1 MPCDGESGK
10 NSSAGETTGGDEQ
23 KKPLKPCC
31 ACPETRKKRDECIIE
46 NGEANCTEYIEAHKE
61 CLRKLGFNI

>member
-1 MPCDGESGK
+1 MPCDGESK
-10 NSSAGETTGGDEQ
+10 ENGEQT
-23 KKPLKPCC
+23 KPLKPCC

-61 CLRKLGFNI
+61 CLRKLGFKI

>member
-1 MPCDGESGK
+1 MPCDGESK
-10 NSSAGETTGGDEQ
+10 QNSEKTATGEPA
-23 KKPLKPCC
+23 KPLKPCC

-46 NGEANCTEYIEAHKE
+46 KGEANCTEYIEAHKE